1 MPISMCSAEQPVEH
15 LDTVTIR
22 ASFSSIYLLHKLR
35 NRGFQAKTYEAA
47 DGISGVY
54 ANHYPGFRTDNEIPY
69 YQLDIEEVW
78 RD

>member
-1 MPISMCSAEQPVEH
+1 MPISMCSAEQLVER
-15 LDTVTIR
+15 LDIVTIG
-22 ASFSSIYLLHKLR
+22 AGFSSIYLLHKLR

-47 DGISGVY
+47 DGIGGVY
-54 ANHYPGFRTDNEIPY
+54 ANHYPGFRTGNEIPY